1 MSHTVVFRPKTN
13 ADLIEAH
20 DWYQRPQF
28 GLGETFADAVDETI
42 SRIQSMPQMYAVVFR
57 NVRRAK
63 VRTFPYLIYY
73 RLLQERIEVLAVL
86 HGSRDP
92 KRWQERVN

>member
-1 MSHTVVFRPKTN
+1 MSLSAVFRPEAK
-13 ADLIEAH
+13 ADLLETR
-20 DWYQRPQF
+20 DWYEHQQL
-28 GLGETFADAVDETI
+28 GLGQTFADSVDDAVD
-42 SRIQSMPQMYAVVFR
+42 RIVAMPQMYASVFR

-63 VRTFPYLIYY
+63 LRRFPYLIYY
-73 RLLQERIEVLAVL
+73 RVLSDRIEVIGVL

>member
-1 MSHTVVFRPKTN
+1 MSHTVVFRPKAKT
-13 ADLIEAH
+13 DLIEAR
-20 DWYQRPQF
+20 DWYQRQQF

-42 SRIQSMPQMYAVVFR
+42 SRIQSMPKLYAVVFQ

-86 HGSRDP
+86 HGNRDP

>member
-1 MSHTVVFRPKTN
+1 MSHTVVFRPKAKT
-13 ADLIEAH
+13 DLIEAH
-20 DWYQRPQF
+20 DWYQRQQF

-42 SRIQSMPQMYAVVFR
+42 SRIQSMPKMYAVVFR

-73 RLLQERIEVLAVL
+73 WLLQERIEVLALL

>member
-1 MSHTVVFRPKTN
+1 MSLIIVFRPE
-13 ADLIEAH
+13 ADDDLLAAR
-20 DWYQRPQF
+20 DWYEQQQS
-28 GLGETFADAVDETI
+28 GLGQWFSDALIAALD
-42 SRIQSMPQMYAVVFR
+42 RIKAMPQMYAIVFH

-63 VRTFPYLIYY
+63 LRTFPYLIYY
-73 RLLQERIEVLAVL
+73 RLLTDRIEVLAVL

>member
-1 MSHTVVFRPKTN
+1 MSHTVVFRPKAKT
-13 ADLIEAH
+13 DLIEAR
-20 DWYQRPQF
+20 DWYQRQQF

-42 SRIQSMPQMYAVVFR
+42 SRIQSMPKMYAVVFR